1 MLDGENIIIK
11 KAKNGDAEAFGLLYD
26 YYFEQIYRFIYL
38 KVSHKEDAEDLAH
51 QVFLQA
57 LKKMKDYEYKGLP
70 FSSWLYKIARNEIV
84 DFYRSKKTN
93 TTLEE
98 LENVLSSD
106 DDIDIKDKL
115 DLKIQL
121 EKVKEAIKKIKPEYQ
136 DIIIMRFI
144 EDLSI
149 KEVAEIL
156 DKTEGSI
163 KLMQHRA
170 INSLKKI
177 LKI

>member
-1 MLDGENIIIK
+1 MLDNENIIIK
-11 KAKNGDAEAFGLLYD
+11 KAKNGNAEAFGLLYD
-26 YYFEQIYRFIYL
+26 HYFEQIYRFIYL
-38 KVSHKEDAEDLAH
+38 KVSHKEDAEDLVH

-57 LKKMKDYEYKGLP
+57 LKKIKDYEDIGFP
-70 FSSWLYKIARNEIV
+70 FSSWLYKIARNEVV

-93 TTLEE
+93 TALEE

-106 DDIDIKDKL
+106 DINIKDKL
-115 DLKIQL
+115 DLKIQI

-136 DIIIMRFI
+136 DVIIMRFI

-163 KLMQHRA
+163 KLIQHRA